1 MVSSCFLCVC
11 VFGAPRRRAARYGE
25 LFKDVRLGCQK
36 ILAIFPTTIFLKKK
50 SGKKL
55 RSEARAFT
63 LPLSREEE
71 EEREE
76 NRARATMASSSFS
89 TTATSLMMSSSRGR
103 GIGERVVFP
112 RQRFSRLCRPRRRVL
127 FPQRRISNPTNE
139 KKKNEFGFRVRAAAR
154 RGASGRERA
163 NGEVSLSSSEAS
175 VGAATTT
182 ITTTT
187 TTRSNTAT
195 EKKERGR
202 GNVARKKRLKEE
214 EEEEEPSILTRDDVW
229 NAEEAA
235 TEEEEEE
242 EKRETTSTRT
252 EKDRLYNRHRDRA
265 ERFDLSTK
273 LTQFYPSYQ
282 SFQPFGEDPEKNAQD
297 SEKWLKIT
305 ERINSPKNQATFT
318 LTLLMFAYVH
328 CAASGF
334 LVSAL
339 LPAIGGDL
347 ELSDGQG
354 ALLTTLFTV
363 VYSLCLPLIGL
374 AADKT
379 NRKNLLAA
387 GAAIWT
393 AGTIMT
399 ANANTFAELVVA
411 RIVFAIGNG
420 PQNPIAF
427 SLLPELFPRNKNAA
441 MSLYNMGVHFGRAIS
456 FASGAMVAAPQTATD
471 SVFNPDLPITMPIEF
486 LSDIKNLGSHTI
498 LYVTG
503 DSVVLSPNAGT
514 AMESVG
520 DALMANTGLG
530 WRELFQ
536 TVAIPGFI
544 IAPALFLIVTDPG
557 RSKDGSSRA
566 VRRKQRRS
574 QKRVSDAKRL
584 LRKARFSGVL
594 KDEETGKSK
603 EKLVSDLNVVSLVAS
618 FDVDET
624 PRFIAR
630 NARKKEEEAVANVAA
645 LVMRKAIKADKIED
659 LSDIIENRIE
669 FQIKK
674 EEELEKKEES
684 FFDSAVSRFKNPNF
698 RALTLAA
705 TLTDVASWSMIA
717 FQATFYQRTY
727 GLEASEYNHLLAF
740 VIPVSGAI
748 GGLTSGYFSDRL
760 NAFQRKIMVAGG
772 TMMCAPL
779 IAESL
784 ESSSYQLSM
793 TYLFFGF
800 MLSEFFRSPTA
811 VMTREIDPENPSA
824 TVAAHLAVRNLTA
837 GLGPLAVA
845 ALISKGGL
853 EIKDAMLFAPA
864 MYILAGVAF
873 WYADSL
879 IEKTKAE
886 KQKRKSLQVVSR

>member
-1 MVSSCFLCVC
+1 MSRS
-11 VFGAPRRRAARYGE
+11 
-25 LFKDVRLGCQK
+25 LF
-36 ILAIFPTTIFLKKK
+36 
-50 SGKKL
+50 
-55 RSEARAFT
+55 SENGFKGGSLQRFA
-63 LPLSREEE
+63 PLS
-71 EEREE
+71 
-76 NRARATMASSSFS
+76 
-89 TTATSLMMSSSRGR
+89 SSSRR
-103 GIGERVVFP
+103 GLKRY
-112 RQRFSRLCRPRRRVL
+112 LKM
-127 FPQRRISNPTNE
+127 RIS
-139 KKKNEFGFRVRAAAR
+139 
-154 RGASGRERA
+154 SC
-163 NGEVSLSSSEAS
+163 GESSSSSSSER
-175 VGAATTT
+175 
-182 ITTTT
+182 TTTT
-187 TTRSNTAT
+187 TIQTTT
-195 EKKERGR
+195 KKTKR
-202 GNVARKKRLKEE
+202 ARKKENNGGSRRSRRSRRTPREDDEDEVMMMRNESKNEEHHNQQQHRREGGRAAGEMSAAFLGEKEKN
-214 EEEEEPSILTRDDVW
+214 LTTMGLDDDG
-229 NAEEAA
+229 N
-235 TEEEEEE
+235 
-242 EKRETTSTRT
+242 R
-252 EKDRLYNRHRDRA
+252 YNRHRDRS
-265 ERFDLSTK
+265 ERFDLSSK
-273 LTQFYPSYQ
+273 LTEFYPSYQ
-282 SFQPFGEDPEKNAQD
+282 SFQPFGEDPEKNAQE
-297 SEKWLKIT
+297 SEKWLKIV
-305 ERINSPKNQATFT
+305 ERINSPKSKATFT
-318 LTLLMFAYVH
+318 LSLLTFAYVH

-393 AGTIMT
+393 AGTVMT
-399 ANANTFAELVVA
+399 ANANTFTELVVA

-456 FASGAMVAAPQTATD
+456 FASGAMVAAPQMVTD

-530 WRELFQ
+530 WRELFEA
-536 TVAIPGFI
+536 VAIPGFI
-544 IAPALFLIVTDPG
+544 IAPALFFIVTDPG

-574 QKRVSDAKRL
+574 QKRMSDAKRL
-584 LRKARFSGVL
+584 IRKARFSGVL
-594 KDEETGKSK
+594 KDEMTGKSK
-603 EKLVSDLNVVSLVAS
+603 EKLVSDLNIVSLVAS
-618 FDVDET
+618 YDEDET
-624 PRFIAR
+624 TDLIMRKVK
-630 NARKKEEEAVANVAA
+630 KKEEEAVANVTA
-645 LVMRKAIKADKIED
+645 LVMRKAIKADEIED
-659 LSDIIENRIE
+659 LSDIIESRVDY
-669 FQIKK
+669 QMKK
-674 EEELEKKEES
+674 EGELEKKEES
-684 FFDSAVSRFKNPNF
+684 FFDSAVNRFKNPNF

-705 TLTDVASWSMIA
+705 ALTDVASWSMIA

-760 NAFQRKIMVAGG
+760 NAFQRKLMVAGG
-772 TMMCAPL
+772 TILCAPL

-800 MLSEFFRSPTA
+800 MFSEFFRSPTA
-811 VMTREIDPENPSA
+811 VMMRELDPENPSA

-853 EIKDAMLFAPA
+853 EIKDAMLFAPV

-886 KQKRKSLQVVSR
+886 KQKRKSLQAVSR

>member
-1 MVSSCFLCVC
+1 MQRF
-11 VFGAPRRRAARYGE
+11 AP
-25 LFKDVRLGCQK
+25 
-36 ILAIFPTTIFLKKK
+36 
-50 SGKKL
+50 
-55 RSEARAFT
+55 
-63 LPLSREEE
+63 
-71 EEREE
+71 
-76 NRARATMASSSFS
+76 SSSS
-89 TTATSLMMSSSRGR
+89 SSSRR
-103 GIGERVVFP
+103 SLKRY
-112 RQRFSRLCRPRRRVL
+112 LKM
-127 FPQRRISNPTNE
+127 RIS
-139 KKKNEFGFRVRAAAR
+139 
-154 RGASGRERA
+154 SC
-163 NGEVSLSSSEAS
+163 GESSSSSSSERTIQTTIP
-175 VGAATTT
+175 TTT
-182 ITTTT
+182 KK
-187 TTRSNTAT
+187 TR
-195 EKKERGR
+195 R
-202 GNVARKKRLKEE
+202 ARKKENDGGSRRSRRSRRTPRE
-214 EEEEEPSILTRDDVW
+214 DDEDEVMMMR
-229 NAEEAA
+229 NESK
-235 TEEEEEE
+235 TEEHHNQHQHRREGGRAAGEMSAAFLG
-242 EKRETTSTRT
+242 EKEKNLTTTGLDDDGNR
-252 EKDRLYNRHRDRA
+252 YNRHRDRS
-265 ERFDLSTK
+265 ERFDLSSK
-273 LTQFYPSYQ
+273 LTEFYPSYQ
-282 SFQPFGEDPEKNAQD
+282 SFQPFGEDPEKNAQE
-297 SEKWLKIT
+297 SEKWLKIV
-305 ERINSPKNQATFT
+305 ERINSPKSKATFT
-318 LTLLMFAYVH
+318 LSLLTFAYVH

-393 AGTIMT
+393 AGTVMT
-399 ANANTFAELVVA
+399 ANANTFTELVVA

-456 FASGAMVAAPQTATD
+456 FASGAMVAAPQMATD

-530 WRELFQ
+530 WRELFEA
-536 TVAIPGFI
+536 VAIPGFI
-544 IAPALFLIVTDPG
+544 IAPALFFIVTDPG

-574 QKRVSDAKRL
+574 QKRMSDAKRL
-584 LRKARFSGVL
+584 IRKARFSGVL
-594 KDEETGKSK
+594 KDEMTGKSK
-603 EKLVSDLNVVSLVAS
+603 EKLVSDLNIVSLVAS
-618 FDVDET
+618 YDEDET
-624 PRFIAR
+624 TDLIMRKVK
-630 NARKKEEEAVANVAA
+630 KKEEEAVANVTA
-645 LVMRKAIKADKIED
+645 LVMRKAIKADEIED
-659 LSDIIENRIE
+659 LSDIIESRVDY
-669 FQIKK
+669 QMKK
-674 EEELEKKEES
+674 EGEQEKKEES
-684 FFDSAVSRFKNPNF
+684 FFDSAVNRFKNPNF

-760 NAFQRKIMVAGG
+760 NAFQRKLMVAGG
-772 TMMCAPL
+772 TILCAPL

-800 MLSEFFRSPTA
+800 MFSEFFRSPTA
-811 VMTREIDPENPSA
+811 VMTRELDPENPSA

-853 EIKDAMLFAPA
+853 EIKDAMLFAPV

-886 KQKRKSLQVVSR
+886 KQKRKSLQAVSR

>member
-1 MVSSCFLCVC
+1 MQRF
-11 VFGAPRRRAARYGE
+11 AP
-25 LFKDVRLGCQK
+25 
-36 ILAIFPTTIFLKKK
+36 
-50 SGKKL
+50 
-55 RSEARAFT
+55 
-63 LPLSREEE
+63 
-71 EEREE
+71 
-76 NRARATMASSSFS
+76 SSSS
-89 TTATSLMMSSSRGR
+89 SSSR
-103 GIGERVVFP
+103 
-112 RQRFSRLCRPRRRVL
+112 RRYL
-127 FPQRRISNPTNE
+127 KMRIS
-139 KKKNEFGFRVRAAAR
+139 
-154 RGASGRERA
+154 SC
-163 NGEVSLSSSEAS
+163 GESSSSSSSERTIQTTIQ
-175 VGAATTT
+175 TTT
-182 ITTTT
+182 KK
-187 TTRSNTAT
+187 TR
-195 EKKERGR
+195 R
-202 GNVARKKRLKEE
+202 ARKKENDGGSRRSRRSRRTPRE
-214 EEEEEPSILTRDDVW
+214 DDEDEVMMMMR
-229 NAEEAA
+229 NESK
-235 TEEEEEE
+235 TEEHQNQHQHRREGGRAAGEMSAAFLG
-242 EKRETTSTRT
+242 EKEKNLTTMGLDDGYR
-252 EKDRLYNRHRDRA
+252 YNRHRDRS
-265 ERFDLSTK
+265 ERFDLSSK
-273 LTQFYPSYQ
+273 LTEFYPSYQ
-282 SFQPFGEDPEKNAQD
+282 SFQPFGEDPEKNAQE
-297 SEKWLKIT
+297 SEKWLKIV
-305 ERINSPKNQATFT
+305 ERINSPKSKATFT
-318 LTLLMFAYVH
+318 LSLLTFAYVH

-393 AGTIMT
+393 AGTVMT
-399 ANANTFAELVVA
+399 ANANTFTELVVA

-456 FASGAMVAAPQTATD
+456 FASGAMVAAPQMATD

-530 WRELFQ
+530 WRELFEA
-536 TVAIPGFI
+536 VAIPGFI
-544 IAPALFLIVTDPG
+544 IAPALFFIVTDPG

-574 QKRVSDAKRL
+574 QKRMSDAKRL
-584 LRKARFSGVL
+584 IRKARFSGVL
-594 KDEETGKSK
+594 KDEMTGKSK
-603 EKLVSDLNVVSLVAS
+603 EKLVSDLNIVSLVAS
-618 FDVDET
+618 YDEDET
-624 PRFIAR
+624 TDLIM
-630 NARKKEEEAVANVAA
+630 RKVKEKEEEAVANVTA
-645 LVMRKAIKADKIED
+645 LVMRKAIKADEIED
-659 LSDIIENRIE
+659 LSDIIESRVDY
-669 FQIKK
+669 QMKK
-674 EEELEKKEES
+674 EGEQEKKEES
-684 FFDSAVSRFKNPNF
+684 FFDSAVNRFKNPNF

-760 NAFQRKIMVAGG
+760 NAFQRKLMVAGG
-772 TMMCAPL
+772 TILCAPL

-800 MLSEFFRSPTA
+800 MFSEFFRSPTA
-811 VMTREIDPENPSA
+811 VMTRELDPENPSA

-853 EIKDAMLFAPA
+853 EIKDAMLFAPV

-886 KQKRKSLQVVSR
+886 KQKRKSLQAVSR

>member
-1 MVSSCFLCVC
+1 MTTVTMSRSLFVDGFKGGSLQCF
-11 VFGAPRRRAARYGE
+11 AP
-25 LFKDVRLGCQK
+25 L
-36 ILAIFPTTIFLKKK
+36 
-50 SGKKL
+50 
-55 RSEARAFT
+55 
-63 LPLSREEE
+63 
-71 EEREE
+71 
-76 NRARATMASSSFS
+76 
-89 TTATSLMMSSSRGR
+89 SSSRGLKKYLKMR
-103 GIGERVVFP
+103 ILSCGE
-112 RQRFSRLCRPRRRVL
+112 S
-127 FPQRRISNPTNE
+127 S
-139 KKKNEFGFRVRAAAR
+139 
-154 RGASGRERA
+154 S
-163 NGEVSLSSSEAS
+163 SSSSERT
-175 VGAATTT
+175 TTT
-182 ITTTT
+182 IQTTT
-187 TTRSNTAT
+187 
-195 EKKERGR
+195 KKTKR
-202 GNVARKKRLKEE
+202 ARKKESNGGSRR
-214 EEEEEPSILTRDDVW
+214 SRRSRRTREDEDEVMMMR
-229 NAEEAA
+229 NESK
-235 TEEEEEE
+235 TEEHQHQQQHRREGGPAAGEMSAACLG
-242 EKRETTSTRT
+242 EKEKNLTTMGLYDDGNR
-252 EKDRLYNRHRDRA
+252 YNRHRDRS
-265 ERFDLSTK
+265 ERFDLSSK
-273 LTQFYPSYQ
+273 LTEFYPSYQ
-282 SFQPFGEDPEKNAQD
+282 SFQPFGEDPEKNAQE
-297 SEKWLKIT
+297 SEKWLKIV
-305 ERINSPKNQATFT
+305 ERINSPKSKATFT
-318 LTLLMFAYVH
+318 LSLLTFAYVH

-393 AGTIMT
+393 AGTVMT
-399 ANANTFAELVVA
+399 ANANTFTELVVA

-427 SLLPELFPRNKNAA
+427 SLLPKLFPRNKNAA

-456 FASGAMVAAPQTATD
+456 FASGAMVAAPQMATD

-530 WRELFQ
+530 WRELFEA
-536 TVAIPGFI
+536 VAIPGFI
-544 IAPALFLIVTDPG
+544 IAPALFFIVTDPG

-574 QKRVSDAKRL
+574 QKRMSDAKRL

-594 KDEETGKSK
+594 KDEMTGKSK
-603 EKLVSDLNVVSLVAS
+603 EKLVSDLNIVSLVAS
-618 FDVDET
+618 YDEDET
-624 PRFIAR
+624 TDLIM
-630 NARKKEEEAVANVAA
+630 RKAKKTEEEAVANVTA
-645 LVMRKAIKADKIED
+645 LVMRKAIKADEIED
-659 LSDIIENRIE
+659 LSDIIESRVD
-669 FQIKK
+669 FQMKK
-674 EEELEKKEES
+674 EGELEKKEES
-684 FFDSAVSRFKNPNF
+684 FFDSAVNRFKNPNF

-772 TMMCAPL
+772 TILCAPL

-800 MLSEFFRSPTA
+800 MFSEFFRSPTA
-811 VMTREIDPENPSA
+811 VMTRELDPENPSA
-824 TVAAHLAVRNLTA
+824 TVASHLAVRNLTA

-886 KQKRKSLQVVSR
+886 KQKRKSLQAVS

>member
-1 MVSSCFLCVC
+1 MQRF
-11 VFGAPRRRAARYGE
+11 AP
-25 LFKDVRLGCQK
+25 
-36 ILAIFPTTIFLKKK
+36 
-50 SGKKL
+50 
-55 RSEARAFT
+55 
-63 LPLSREEE
+63 
-71 EEREE
+71 
-76 NRARATMASSSFS
+76 SSSS
-89 TTATSLMMSSSRGR
+89 SSSRR
-103 GIGERVVFP
+103 GLKRY
-112 RQRFSRLCRPRRRVL
+112 LKL
-127 FPQRRISNPTNE
+127 RIS
-139 KKKNEFGFRVRAAAR
+139 
-154 RGASGRERA
+154 SC
-163 NGEVSLSSSEAS
+163 GESSSSSSSERTIQTTIQ
-175 VGAATTT
+175 TTT
-182 ITTTT
+182 KK
-187 TTRSNTAT
+187 TR
-195 EKKERGR
+195 R
-202 GNVARKKRLKEE
+202 ARKKENDGGSRRSRRSRRTPRE
-214 EEEEEPSILTRDDVW
+214 DDEDEVMMMMR
-229 NAEEAA
+229 NESK
-235 TEEEEEE
+235 TEEHQNQHQHRREGGRAAGEMSAAFLG
-242 EKRETTSTRT
+242 EKEKNLTTMGLDDGGYR
-252 EKDRLYNRHRDRA
+252 YNRHRDRS
-265 ERFDLSTK
+265 ERFDLSSK
-273 LTQFYPSYQ
+273 LTEFYPSYQ
-282 SFQPFGEDPEKNAQD
+282 SFQPFGEDPEKNAQE
-297 SEKWLKIT
+297 SEKWLKMV
-305 ERINSPKNQATFT
+305 ERINSPKSKATFT
-318 LTLLMFAYVH
+318 LSLLTFAYVH

-393 AGTIMT
+393 AGTVMT
-399 ANANTFAELVVA
+399 ANANTFTELVVA

-456 FASGAMVAAPQTATD
+456 FASGAMVAAPQMATD

-530 WRELFQ
+530 WRELFEA
-536 TVAIPGFI
+536 VAIPGFI
-544 IAPALFLIVTDPG
+544 IAPALFFIVTDPG

-574 QKRVSDAKRL
+574 QKRMSDAKRL
-584 LRKARFSGVL
+584 IRKARFSGVL
-594 KDEETGKSK
+594 KDEMTGKSK
-603 EKLVSDLNVVSLVAS
+603 EKLVSDLNIVSLVAS
-618 FDVDET
+618 YDEDET
-624 PRFIAR
+624 TDLIMRKVK
-630 NARKKEEEAVANVAA
+630 KKEEEAVANVTA
-645 LVMRKAIKADKIED
+645 LVMRKAIKADEIED
-659 LSDIIENRIE
+659 LSDIIESRADY
-669 FQIKK
+669 QMKK
-674 EEELEKKEES
+674 EGEQEKKEES
-684 FFDSAVSRFKNPNF
+684 FFDSAVNRFKNPNF

-760 NAFQRKIMVAGG
+760 NAFQRKLMVAGG
-772 TMMCAPL
+772 TILCAPL

-800 MLSEFFRSPTA
+800 MFSEFFRSPTA
-811 VMTREIDPENPSA
+811 VMTRELDPENPSA

-853 EIKDAMLFAPA
+853 EIKDAMLFAPV

-886 KQKRKSLQVVSR
+886 KQKRKSLQAVSR

>member
-1 MVSSCFLCVC
+1 MTTVTMSRSLFVDGFKGGSLQCF
-11 VFGAPRRRAARYGE
+11 AP
-25 LFKDVRLGCQK
+25 L
-36 ILAIFPTTIFLKKK
+36 
-50 SGKKL
+50 
-55 RSEARAFT
+55 
-63 LPLSREEE
+63 
-71 EEREE
+71 
-76 NRARATMASSSFS
+76 
-89 TTATSLMMSSSRGR
+89 SSSRGLKKYLKMR
-103 GIGERVVFP
+103 ILSCGE
-112 RQRFSRLCRPRRRVL
+112 S
-127 FPQRRISNPTNE
+127 S
-139 KKKNEFGFRVRAAAR
+139 
-154 RGASGRERA
+154 S
-163 NGEVSLSSSEAS
+163 SSSSERT
-175 VGAATTT
+175 TTT
-182 ITTTT
+182 IQTTT
-187 TTRSNTAT
+187 
-195 EKKERGR
+195 KKTKR
-202 GNVARKKRLKEE
+202 ARKKESNRG
-214 EEEEEPSILTRDDVW
+214 SRRSRRSRRTREDEDEVMMMR
-229 NAEEAA
+229 NESK
-235 TEEEEEE
+235 TEEHQHQQQHRREGGPAAGEMSAACLG
-242 EKRETTSTRT
+242 EKEKNLTTMGLYDDGNR
-252 EKDRLYNRHRDRA
+252 YNRHRDRS
-265 ERFDLSTK
+265 ERFDLSSK
-273 LTQFYPSYQ
+273 LTEFYPSYQ
-282 SFQPFGEDPEKNAQD
+282 SFQPFGEDPEKNAQE
-297 SEKWLKIT
+297 SEKWLKIV
-305 ERINSPKNQATFT
+305 ERINSPKSKATFT
-318 LTLLMFAYVH
+318 LSLLTFAYVH

-393 AGTIMT
+393 AGTVMT
-399 ANANTFAELVVA
+399 ANANTFTELVVA

-456 FASGAMVAAPQTATD
+456 FASGAMVAAPQMATD

-530 WRELFQ
+530 WRELFEA
-536 TVAIPGFI
+536 VAIPGFI
-544 IAPALFLIVTDPG
+544 IAPALFFIVTDPG

-574 QKRVSDAKRL
+574 QKRMSDAKRL
-584 LRKARFSGVL
+584 IRKARFSGVL
-594 KDEETGKSK
+594 EDEMTGKSK
-603 EKLVSDLNVVSLVAS
+603 EKLVSDLNIVSLVAS
-618 FDVDET
+618 YDEDET
-624 PRFIAR
+624 TDLIM
-630 NARKKEEEAVANVAA
+630 RKAKKTEEEAVANVTA
-645 LVMRKAIKADKIED
+645 LVMRKAIKADEIED
-659 LSDIIENRIE
+659 LSDIIESRVD
-669 FQIKK
+669 FQMKK
-674 EEELEKKEES
+674 EGELEKKEES
-684 FFDSAVSRFKNPNF
+684 FFDSAVNRFKNPNF

-772 TMMCAPL
+772 TILCAPL

-800 MLSEFFRSPTA
+800 MFSEFFRSPTA
-811 VMTREIDPENPSA
+811 VMTRELDPENPSA

-837 GLGPLAVA
+837 GLGPLVVA

-853 EIKDAMLFAPA
+853 EIKDAMLFAPV

-886 KQKRKSLQVVSR
+886 KQKRKSLQAVSR

>member
-1 MVSSCFLCVC
+1 MSRSLFSENSFKGGSLQCF
-11 VFGAPRRRAARYGE
+11 A
-25 LFKDVRLGCQK
+25 
-36 ILAIFPTTIFLKKK
+36 
-50 SGKKL
+50 
-55 RSEARAFT
+55 
-63 LPLSREEE
+63 LS
-71 EEREE
+71 
-76 NRARATMASSSFS
+76 
-89 TTATSLMMSSSRGR
+89 SSSRR
-103 GIGERVVFP
+103 GLKRY
-112 RQRFSRLCRPRRRVL
+112 LKM
-127 FPQRRISNPTNE
+127 RIS
-139 KKKNEFGFRVRAAAR
+139 
-154 RGASGRERA
+154 SC
-163 NGEVSLSSSEAS
+163 GESSSSSSSERT
-175 VGAATTT
+175 TTT
-182 ITTTT
+182 IQTTT
-187 TTRSNTAT
+187 
-195 EKKERGR
+195 KKTKR
-202 GNVARKKRLKEE
+202 ARKKENNGGSRRSRRSRRTPRE
-214 EEEEEPSILTRDDVW
+214 DDEDEVMMMR
-229 NAEEAA
+229 NESK
-235 TEEEEEE
+235 TEEHQNQHQHRREGGRAAGEMSAAFLG
-242 EKRETTSTRT
+242 EKEKNLTTTGLDDDGNR
-252 EKDRLYNRHRDRA
+252 YNRHRDRS
-265 ERFDLSTK
+265 ERFDLSSK
-273 LTQFYPSYQ
+273 LTEFYPSYQ
-282 SFQPFGEDPEKNAQD
+282 SFQPFGEDPEKNAQE
-297 SEKWLKIT
+297 SEKWLKIV
-305 ERINSPKNQATFT
+305 ERINSPKSKATFT
-318 LTLLMFAYVH
+318 LSLLTFAYVH

-393 AGTIMT
+393 AGTVMT
-399 ANANTFAELVVA
+399 ANANTFTELLVA

-456 FASGAMVAAPQTATD
+456 FASGAMVAAPQMATD

-530 WRELFQ
+530 WRELFEA
-536 TVAIPGFI
+536 VAIPGFI
-544 IAPALFLIVTDPG
+544 IAPALFFIVTDPG

-574 QKRVSDAKRL
+574 QKRMSDAKRL
-584 LRKARFSGVL
+584 IRKARFSGVL
-594 KDEETGKSK
+594 EDEMTGKSK
-603 EKLVSDLNVVSLVAS
+603 EKLVSDLNIVSLVAS
-618 FDVDET
+618 YDEDET
-624 PRFIAR
+624 TDLIMRKVK
-630 NARKKEEEAVANVAA
+630 KKEEEAVANVTA
-645 LVMRKAIKADKIED
+645 LVMRKAIKADEIED
-659 LSDIIENRIE
+659 LSDIIESRVDY
-669 FQIKK
+669 QMKK
-674 EEELEKKEES
+674 EGELEKKEES
-684 FFDSAVSRFKNPNF
+684 FFDSAVNRFKNPNF

-760 NAFQRKIMVAGG
+760 NAFQRKLMVAGG
-772 TMMCAPL
+772 TILCAPL

-800 MLSEFFRSPTA
+800 MFSEFFRSPTA
-811 VMTREIDPENPSA
+811 VMTRELDPENPSA

-853 EIKDAMLFAPA
+853 EIKDAMLFAPV

-886 KQKRKSLQVVSR
+886 KQKRKSLQAVSR

>member
-1 MVSSCFLCVC
+1 MTTRTVTPSRSLFSENGFKGGSLQR
-11 VFGAPRRRAARYGE
+11 FAP
-25 LFKDVRLGCQK
+25 
-36 ILAIFPTTIFLKKK
+36 
-50 SGKKL
+50 
-55 RSEARAFT
+55 
-63 LPLSREEE
+63 
-71 EEREE
+71 
-76 NRARATMASSSFS
+76 SSS
-89 TTATSLMMSSSRGR
+89 SSSRR
-103 GIGERVVFP
+103 SLKRY
-112 RQRFSRLCRPRRRVL
+112 LKM
-127 FPQRRISNPTNE
+127 RIS
-139 KKKNEFGFRVRAAAR
+139 
-154 RGASGRERA
+154 SC
-163 NGEVSLSSSEAS
+163 GESSSSSSSERTIQTTIP
-175 VGAATTT
+175 TTT
-182 ITTTT
+182 KK
-187 TTRSNTAT
+187 TR
-195 EKKERGR
+195 R
-202 GNVARKKRLKEE
+202 ARKKENDGGSRRSRRSRRTPRE
-214 EEEEEPSILTRDDVW
+214 DDEDEVMMMR
-229 NAEEAA
+229 NESK
-235 TEEEEEE
+235 TEEHHNQHQHRREGGRAAGEMSAAFLG
-242 EKRETTSTRT
+242 EKEKNLTTMGLDDDGYR
-252 EKDRLYNRHRDRA
+252 YNRHRDRS
-265 ERFDLSTK
+265 ERFDLSSK
-273 LTQFYPSYQ
+273 LTEFYPSYQ
-282 SFQPFGEDPEKNAQD
+282 SFQPFGEDPEKNAQE
-297 SEKWLKIT
+297 SEKWLKIV
-305 ERINSPKNQATFT
+305 ERINSPKSKATFT
-318 LTLLMFAYVH
+318 LSLLTFAYVH

-393 AGTIMT
+393 AGTVMT
-399 ANANTFAELVVA
+399 ANANTFTELVVA

-456 FASGAMVAAPQTATD
+456 FASGAMVAAPQMATD

-530 WRELFQ
+530 WRELFEA
-536 TVAIPGFI
+536 VAIPGFI
-544 IAPALFLIVTDPG
+544 IAPALFFIVTDPG

-574 QKRVSDAKRL
+574 QKRMSDVKRL
-584 LRKARFSGVL
+584 IRKARFSGVL
-594 KDEETGKSK
+594 KDERTGKSK
-603 EKLVSDLNVVSLVAS
+603 EKLVSDLNIVSLVAS
-618 FDVDET
+618 YDEDET
-624 PRFIAR
+624 TDLIM
-630 NARKKEEEAVANVAA
+630 RKVKEKEEEAVANVTA
-645 LVMRKAIKADKIED
+645 LVMRKAIKADEIED
-659 LSDIIENRIE
+659 LSDIIESRVDY
-669 FQIKK
+669 QMKK
-674 EEELEKKEES
+674 EGEQEKKEES
-684 FFDSAVSRFKNPNF
+684 FFDSAVNRFKNPNF

-760 NAFQRKIMVAGG
+760 NAFQRKLMVAGG
-772 TMMCAPL
+772 TILCAPL

-800 MLSEFFRSPTA
+800 MFSEFFRSPTA
-811 VMTREIDPENPSA
+811 VMTRELDPENPSA

-853 EIKDAMLFAPA
+853 EIKDAMLFAPV

-886 KQKRKSLQVVSR
+886 KQKRKSLQAVSR

>member
-1 MVSSCFLCVC
+1 MMRNESKTEEHHNQHQH
-11 VFGAPRRRAARYGE
+11 RREGGRAAGE
-25 LFKDVRLGCQK
+25 MSAAFLGEK
-36 ILAIFPTTIFLKKK
+36 EKNLTTMGL
-50 SGKKL
+50 
-55 RSEARAFT
+55 
-63 LPLSREEE
+63 
-71 EEREE
+71 
-76 NRARATMASSSFS
+76 
-89 TTATSLMMSSSRGR
+89 
-103 GIGERVVFP
+103 
-112 RQRFSRLCRPRRRVL
+112 
-127 FPQRRISNPTNE
+127 
-139 KKKNEFGFRVRAAAR
+139 
-154 RGASGRERA
+154 
-163 NGEVSLSSSEAS
+163 
-175 VGAATTT
+175 
-182 ITTTT
+182 
-187 TTRSNTAT
+187 
-195 EKKERGR
+195 
-202 GNVARKKRLKEE
+202 
-214 EEEEEPSILTRDDVW
+214 DDDGY
-229 NAEEAA
+229 
-235 TEEEEEE
+235 
-242 EKRETTSTRT
+242 R
-252 EKDRLYNRHRDRA
+252 YNRHRDRS
-265 ERFDLSTK
+265 ERFDLSSK
-273 LTQFYPSYQ
+273 LTEFYPSYQ
-282 SFQPFGEDPEKNAQD
+282 SFQPFGEDPEKNAQE
-297 SEKWLKIT
+297 SEKWLKIV
-305 ERINSPKNQATFT
+305 ERINSPKSKATFT
-318 LTLLMFAYVH
+318 LSLLTFAYVH

-393 AGTIMT
+393 AGTVMT
-399 ANANTFAELVVA
+399 ANANTFTELVVA

-456 FASGAMVAAPQTATD
+456 FASGAMVAAPQMATD

-530 WRELFQ
+530 WRELFEA
-536 TVAIPGFI
+536 VAIPGFI
-544 IAPALFLIVTDPG
+544 IAPALFFIVTDPG

-574 QKRVSDAKRL
+574 QKRMSDAKRL
-584 LRKARFSGVL
+584 IRKARFSGVL
-594 KDEETGKSK
+594 KDEMTGKSK
-603 EKLVSDLNVVSLVAS
+603 EKLVSDLNIVSLVAS
-618 FDVDET
+618 YDEDET
-624 PRFIAR
+624 TDLIMRKVK
-630 NARKKEEEAVANVAA
+630 KKEEEAVANVTA
-645 LVMRKAIKADKIED
+645 LVMRKAIKADEIED
-659 LSDIIENRIE
+659 LSDIIESRVDY
-669 FQIKK
+669 QIKK
-674 EEELEKKEES
+674 EGELEKKEES
-684 FFDSAVSRFKNPNF
+684 FFDSAVNRFKNPNF

-760 NAFQRKIMVAGG
+760 NAFQRKLMVAGG
-772 TMMCAPL
+772 TILCAPL

-800 MLSEFFRSPTA
+800 MFSEFFRSPTA
-811 VMTREIDPENPSA
+811 VMTRELDPENPSA

-853 EIKDAMLFAPA
+853 EIKDAMLFAPV

-886 KQKRKSLQVVSR
+886 KQKRKSLQAVSR

>member
-1 MVSSCFLCVC
+1 MSRS
-11 VFGAPRRRAARYGE
+11 
-25 LFKDVRLGCQK
+25 LF
-36 ILAIFPTTIFLKKK
+36 
-50 SGKKL
+50 
-55 RSEARAFT
+55 SENSFKGGSLQRFA
-63 LPLSREEE
+63 PLS
-71 EEREE
+71 
-76 NRARATMASSSFS
+76 
-89 TTATSLMMSSSRGR
+89 SSSRR
-103 GIGERVVFP
+103 GLKRY
-112 RQRFSRLCRPRRRVL
+112 LKM
-127 FPQRRISNPTNE
+127 RIS
-139 KKKNEFGFRVRAAAR
+139 
-154 RGASGRERA
+154 SC
-163 NGEVSLSSSEAS
+163 GESSSSSSSERT
-175 VGAATTT
+175 TTT
-182 ITTTT
+182 IQTTT
-187 TTRSNTAT
+187 
-195 EKKERGR
+195 KKTKR
-202 GNVARKKRLKEE
+202 ARKKENNGGSRRSRRSRRTPRE
-214 EEEEEPSILTRDDVW
+214 DDEDEVMMMR
-229 NAEEAA
+229 NESK
-235 TEEEEEE
+235 TEEHQNQHQHRREGGRAAGEMSAAFLG
-242 EKRETTSTRT
+242 EKEKNLTTTGLDDDGNR
-252 EKDRLYNRHRDRA
+252 YNRHRDRS
-265 ERFDLSTK
+265 ERFDLSSK
-273 LTQFYPSYQ
+273 LTEFYPSYQ
-282 SFQPFGEDPEKNAQD
+282 SFQPFGEDPEKNAQE
-297 SEKWLKIT
+297 SEKWLKIV
-305 ERINSPKNQATFT
+305 ERINSPKSKATFT
-318 LTLLMFAYVH
+318 LSLLTFAYVH

-339 LPAIGGDL
+339 LPTIGGDL

-393 AGTIMT
+393 AGTVMT
-399 ANANTFAELVVA
+399 ANANTFTELLVA

-456 FASGAMVAAPQTATD
+456 FASGAMVAAPQMATD

-530 WRELFQ
+530 WRELFEA
-536 TVAIPGFI
+536 VAIPGFI
-544 IAPALFLIVTDPG
+544 IAPALFFIVTDPG

-574 QKRVSDAKRL
+574 QKRMSDAKRL
-584 LRKARFSGVL
+584 IRKARFSGVL
-594 KDEETGKSK
+594 KDEMTGKSK
-603 EKLVSDLNVVSLVAS
+603 EKLVSDLNIVSLVAS
-618 FDVDET
+618 YDEDET
-624 PRFIAR
+624 TDLIMRKVK
-630 NARKKEEEAVANVAA
+630 KKEEEAVANVTA
-645 LVMRKAIKADKIED
+645 LVMRKAIKADEIED
-659 LSDIIENRIE
+659 LSDIIESRVDY
-669 FQIKK
+669 QMKK
-674 EEELEKKEES
+674 EGELEKKEES
-684 FFDSAVSRFKNPNF
+684 FFDSAVNRFKNPNF

-760 NAFQRKIMVAGG
+760 NAFQRKLKVAGG
-772 TMMCAPL
+772 TILCAPL

-800 MLSEFFRSPTA
+800 MFSEFFRSPTA
-811 VMTREIDPENPSA
+811 VMTRELDPENPSA

-853 EIKDAMLFAPA
+853 EIKDAMLFAPV

-886 KQKRKSLQVVSR
+886 KQKRKSLQAVSR

>member
-1 MVSSCFLCVC
+1 
-11 VFGAPRRRAARYGE
+11 
-25 LFKDVRLGCQK
+25 
-36 ILAIFPTTIFLKKK
+36 
-50 SGKKL
+50 
-55 RSEARAFT
+55 
-63 LPLSREEE
+63 
-71 EEREE
+71 
-76 NRARATMASSSFS
+76 
-89 TTATSLMMSSSRGR
+89 
-103 GIGERVVFP
+103 
-112 RQRFSRLCRPRRRVL
+112 
-127 FPQRRISNPTNE
+127 
-139 KKKNEFGFRVRAAAR
+139 
-154 RGASGRERA
+154 
-163 NGEVSLSSSEAS
+163 
-175 VGAATTT
+175 
-182 ITTTT
+182 
-187 TTRSNTAT
+187 
-195 EKKERGR
+195 
-202 GNVARKKRLKEE
+202 
-214 EEEEEPSILTRDDVW
+214 
-229 NAEEAA
+229 
-235 TEEEEEE
+235 
-242 EKRETTSTRT
+242 
-252 EKDRLYNRHRDRA
+252 
-265 ERFDLSTK
+265 
-273 LTQFYPSYQ
+273 
-282 SFQPFGEDPEKNAQD
+282 
-297 SEKWLKIT
+297 
-305 ERINSPKNQATFT
+305 
-318 LTLLMFAYVH
+318 
-328 CAASGF
+328 
-334 LVSAL
+334 
-339 LPAIGGDL
+339 
-347 ELSDGQG
+347 
-354 ALLTTLFTV
+354 
-363 VYSLCLPLIGL
+363 
-374 AADKT
+374 
-379 NRKNLLAA
+379 
-387 GAAIWT
+387 
-393 AGTIMT
+393 
-399 ANANTFAELVVA
+399 
-411 RIVFAIGNG
+411 
-420 PQNPIAF
+420 
-427 SLLPELFPRNKNAA
+427 
-441 MSLYNMGVHFGRAIS
+441 
-456 FASGAMVAAPQTATD
+456 
-471 SVFNPDLPITMPIEF
+471 LPITMPIEF

-603 EKLVSDLNVVSLVAS
+603 EKLVSDLNMVSLVAS
-618 FDVDET
+618 FDEDET

-630 NARKKEEEAVANVAA
+630 KARKKEEEAVANVAA

-659 LSDIIENRIE
+659 LSDIIESRVE

-674 EEELEKKEES
+674 EEEMEKKEES

-772 TMMCAPL
+772 TMLCAPL

>member
-1 MVSSCFLCVC
+1 MMMRNESKTEEHQNQHQH
-11 VFGAPRRRAARYGE
+11 RREGGRAAGE
-25 LFKDVRLGCQK
+25 MSAAFLG
-36 ILAIFPTTIFLKKK
+36 
-50 SGKKL
+50 
-55 RSEARAFT
+55 
-63 LPLSREEE
+63 
-71 EEREE
+71 
-76 NRARATMASSSFS
+76 
-89 TTATSLMMSSSRGR
+89 
-103 GIGERVVFP
+103 
-112 RQRFSRLCRPRRRVL
+112 
-127 FPQRRISNPTNE
+127 E
-139 KKKNEFGFRVRAAAR
+139 KEKN
-154 RGASGRERA
+154 
-163 NGEVSLSSSEAS
+163 L
-175 VGAATTT
+175 TTT
-182 ITTTT
+182 
-187 TTRSNTAT
+187 
-195 EKKERGR
+195 GLDDD
-202 GNVARKKRLKEE
+202 GNR
-214 EEEEEPSILTRDDVW
+214 
-229 NAEEAA
+229 
-235 TEEEEEE
+235 
-242 EKRETTSTRT
+242 
-252 EKDRLYNRHRDRA
+252 YNRHRDRS
-265 ERFDLSTK
+265 ERFDLSSK
-273 LTQFYPSYQ
+273 LTEFYPSYQ
-282 SFQPFGEDPEKNAQD
+282 SFQPFGEDPEKNAQE
-297 SEKWLKIT
+297 SEKWLKIV
-305 ERINSPKNQATFT
+305 ERINSPKSKATFT
-318 LTLLMFAYVH
+318 LSLLTFAYVH

-393 AGTIMT
+393 AGTVMT
-399 ANANTFAELVVA
+399 ANANTFTELVVA

-456 FASGAMVAAPQTATD
+456 FASGAMVAAPQMATD

-530 WRELFQ
+530 WRELFEA
-536 TVAIPGFI
+536 VAIPGFI
-544 IAPALFLIVTDPG
+544 IAPALFFIVTDPG

-574 QKRVSDAKRL
+574 QKRMSDAKRL
-584 LRKARFSGVL
+584 IRKARFSGVL
-594 KDEETGKSK
+594 KDEMTGKSK
-603 EKLVSDLNVVSLVAS
+603 EKLVSDLNIVSLVAS
-618 FDVDET
+618 YDEDET
-624 PRFIAR
+624 TDLIMRKVK
-630 NARKKEEEAVANVAA
+630 KKEEEAVANVTA
-645 LVMRKAIKADKIED
+645 LVMRKAIKADEIED
-659 LSDIIENRIE
+659 LSDIIESRVDY
-669 FQIKK
+669 QMKK
-674 EEELEKKEES
+674 EGELEKKEES
-684 FFDSAVSRFKNPNF
+684 FFDSAVNRFKNPNF

-760 NAFQRKIMVAGG
+760 NAFQRKLMVAGG
-772 TMMCAPL
+772 TILCAPL

-800 MLSEFFRSPTA
+800 MFSEFFRSPTA
-811 VMTREIDPENPSA
+811 VMTRELDPENPSA

-853 EIKDAMLFAPA
+853 EIKDAMLFAPV

-886 KQKRKSLQVVSR
+886 KQKRKSLQAVSR

>member
-1 MVSSCFLCVC
+1 MQRF
-11 VFGAPRRRAARYGE
+11 AP
-25 LFKDVRLGCQK
+25 
-36 ILAIFPTTIFLKKK
+36 
-50 SGKKL
+50 
-55 RSEARAFT
+55 
-63 LPLSREEE
+63 
-71 EEREE
+71 
-76 NRARATMASSSFS
+76 SSSS
-89 TTATSLMMSSSRGR
+89 SSSRR
-103 GIGERVVFP
+103 
-112 RQRFSRLCRPRRRVL
+112 SRKRYLKM
-127 FPQRRISNPTNE
+127 RIS
-139 KKKNEFGFRVRAAAR
+139 
-154 RGASGRERA
+154 SC
-163 NGEVSLSSSEAS
+163 GESSSSSSSERTIQTTIP
-175 VGAATTT
+175 TTT
-182 ITTTT
+182 KK
-187 TTRSNTAT
+187 TR
-195 EKKERGR
+195 R
-202 GNVARKKRLKEE
+202 ARKKENDGGSRRSRRSRRTPRE
-214 EEEEEPSILTRDDVW
+214 DDEDEVMMMMR
-229 NAEEAA
+229 NESK
-235 TEEEEEE
+235 TEEHQNQHQHRREGGRAAGEMSAAFLG
-242 EKRETTSTRT
+242 EKEKNLTTMGLDDGGYR
-252 EKDRLYNRHRDRA
+252 YNRHRDRS
-265 ERFDLSTK
+265 ERFDLSSK
-273 LTQFYPSYQ
+273 LTEFYPSYQ
-282 SFQPFGEDPEKNAQD
+282 SFQPFGEDPEKNAQE
-297 SEKWLKIT
+297 SEKWLKIV
-305 ERINSPKNQATFT
+305 ERINSPKSKATFT
-318 LTLLMFAYVH
+318 LSLLTFAYVH

-393 AGTIMT
+393 AGTVMT
-399 ANANTFAELVVA
+399 ANANTFTELVVA

-456 FASGAMVAAPQTATD
+456 FASGAMVAAPQMATD

-530 WRELFQ
+530 WRELFEA
-536 TVAIPGFI
+536 VAIPGFI
-544 IAPALFLIVTDPG
+544 IAPALFFIVTDPG

-574 QKRVSDAKRL
+574 QKRMSDAKRL
-584 LRKARFSGVL
+584 IRKARFSGVL
-594 KDEETGKSK
+594 KDEMTGKSK
-603 EKLVSDLNVVSLVAS
+603 EKLVSDLNIVSLVAS
-618 FDVDET
+618 YDEDET
-624 PRFIAR
+624 TDLIMRKVK
-630 NARKKEEEAVANVAA
+630 KKEEEAVANVTA
-645 LVMRKAIKADKIED
+645 LVMRKAIKADEIED
-659 LSDIIENRIE
+659 LSDIIESRADY
-669 FQIKK
+669 QMKK
-674 EEELEKKEES
+674 EGEQEKKEES
-684 FFDSAVSRFKNPNF
+684 FFDSAVNRFKNPNF

-760 NAFQRKIMVAGG
+760 NAFQRKLMVAGG
-772 TMMCAPL
+772 TILCAPL

-800 MLSEFFRSPTA
+800 MFSEFFRSPTA
-811 VMTREIDPENPSA
+811 VMTRELDPENPSA

-853 EIKDAMLFAPA
+853 EIKDAMLFAPV

-886 KQKRKSLQVVSR
+886 KQKRKSLQAVSR

>member
-1 MVSSCFLCVC
+1 MSRS
-11 VFGAPRRRAARYGE
+11 
-25 LFKDVRLGCQK
+25 LF
-36 ILAIFPTTIFLKKK
+36 
-50 SGKKL
+50 
-55 RSEARAFT
+55 SENGFKGGSLQRFA
-63 LPLSREEE
+63 PLS
-71 EEREE
+71 
-76 NRARATMASSSFS
+76 
-89 TTATSLMMSSSRGR
+89 SSSRR
-103 GIGERVVFP
+103 GLKRY
-112 RQRFSRLCRPRRRVL
+112 LKM
-127 FPQRRISNPTNE
+127 RIS
-139 KKKNEFGFRVRAAAR
+139 
-154 RGASGRERA
+154 SC
-163 NGEVSLSSSEAS
+163 GESSSSSSSER
-175 VGAATTT
+175 
-182 ITTTT
+182 TTTT
-187 TTRSNTAT
+187 TIQTTT
-195 EKKERGR
+195 KKTKR
-202 GNVARKKRLKEE
+202 ARKKENNGGSRRSRRSRRTPREDDEDEVMMMRNESKNEEHHNQQQHRREGGRAAGEMSAAFLGEKEKN
-214 EEEEEPSILTRDDVW
+214 LTTMGLDDDG
-229 NAEEAA
+229 N
-235 TEEEEEE
+235 
-242 EKRETTSTRT
+242 R
-252 EKDRLYNRHRDRA
+252 YNRHRDRS
-265 ERFDLSTK
+265 ERFDLSSK
-273 LTQFYPSYQ
+273 LTEFYPSYQ
-282 SFQPFGEDPEKNAQD
+282 SFQPFGEDPEKNAQE
-297 SEKWLKIT
+297 SEKWLKIV
-305 ERINSPKNQATFT
+305 ERINSPKSKATFT
-318 LTLLMFAYVH
+318 LSLLTFAYVH

-393 AGTIMT
+393 AGTVMT
-399 ANANTFAELVVA
+399 ANANTFTELVVA

-456 FASGAMVAAPQTATD
+456 FASGAMVAAPQMVTD

-530 WRELFQ
+530 WRELFEA
-536 TVAIPGFI
+536 VAIPGFI
-544 IAPALFLIVTDPG
+544 IAPALFFIVTDPG

-574 QKRVSDAKRL
+574 QKRMSDAKRL
-584 LRKARFSGVL
+584 IRKARFSGVL
-594 KDEETGKSK
+594 KDEMTGKSK
-603 EKLVSDLNVVSLVAS
+603 EKLVSDLNIVSLVAS
-618 FDVDET
+618 YDEDET
-624 PRFIAR
+624 TDLIMRKVK
-630 NARKKEEEAVANVAA
+630 KKEEEAVANVTA
-645 LVMRKAIKADKIED
+645 LVMRKAIKADEIED
-659 LSDIIENRIE
+659 LSDIIESRVDY
-669 FQIKK
+669 QMKK
-674 EEELEKKEES
+674 EGELEKKEES
-684 FFDSAVSRFKNPNF
+684 FFDSAVNRFKNPNF

-705 TLTDVASWSMIA
+705 ALTDVASWSMIA

-760 NAFQRKIMVAGG
+760 NAFQRKLMVAGG
-772 TMMCAPL
+772 TILCAPL

-800 MLSEFFRSPTA
+800 MFSEFFRSPTA
-811 VMTREIDPENPSA
+811 VMTRELDPENPSA

-853 EIKDAMLFAPA
+853 EIKDAMLFAPV

-886 KQKRKSLQVVSR
+886 KQKRKSLQAVSR

>member
-1 MVSSCFLCVC
+1 
-11 VFGAPRRRAARYGE
+11 
-25 LFKDVRLGCQK
+25 
-36 ILAIFPTTIFLKKK
+36 
-50 SGKKL
+50 
-55 RSEARAFT
+55 
-63 LPLSREEE
+63 
-71 EEREE
+71 
-76 NRARATMASSSFS
+76 
-89 TTATSLMMSSSRGR
+89 MMMR
-103 GIGERVVFP
+103 
-112 RQRFSRLCRPRRRVL
+112 
-127 FPQRRISNPTNE
+127 NE
-139 KKKNEFGFRVRAAAR
+139 SK
-154 RGASGRERA
+154 
-163 NGEVSLSSSEAS
+163 
-175 VGAATTT
+175 
-182 ITTTT
+182 
-187 TTRSNTAT
+187 
-195 EKKERGR
+195 
-202 GNVARKKRLKEE
+202 
-214 EEEEEPSILTRDDVW
+214 
-229 NAEEAA
+229 
-235 TEEEEEE
+235 TEEHQHQQQHRREGGPAAGEMSAACLG
-242 EKRETTSTRT
+242 EKEKNLTTMGLYDDGNR
-252 EKDRLYNRHRDRA
+252 YNRHRDRS
-265 ERFDLSTK
+265 ERFDLSSK
-273 LTQFYPSYQ
+273 LTEFYPSYQ
-282 SFQPFGEDPEKNAQD
+282 SFQPFGEDPEKNAQE
-297 SEKWLKIT
+297 SEKWLKIV
-305 ERINSPKNQATFT
+305 ERINSPKSKATFT
-318 LTLLMFAYVH
+318 LSLLTFAYVH

-393 AGTIMT
+393 AGTVMT
-399 ANANTFAELVVA
+399 ANANTFTELVVA

-427 SLLPELFPRNKNAA
+427 SLLPKLFPRNKNAA

-456 FASGAMVAAPQTATD
+456 FASGAMVAAPQMATD

-530 WRELFQ
+530 WRELFEA
-536 TVAIPGFI
+536 VAIPGFI
-544 IAPALFLIVTDPG
+544 IAPALFFIVTDPG

-574 QKRVSDAKRL
+574 QKRMSDAKRL

-594 KDEETGKSK
+594 KDEMTGKSK
-603 EKLVSDLNVVSLVAS
+603 EKLVSDLNIVSLVAS
-618 FDVDET
+618 YDEDET
-624 PRFIAR
+624 TDLIM
-630 NARKKEEEAVANVAA
+630 RKAKKTEEEAVANVTA
-645 LVMRKAIKADKIED
+645 LVMRKAIKADEIED
-659 LSDIIENRIE
+659 LSDIIESRVD
-669 FQIKK
+669 FQMKK
-674 EEELEKKEES
+674 EGELEKKEES
-684 FFDSAVSRFKNPNF
+684 FFDSAVNRFKNPNF

-772 TMMCAPL
+772 TILCAPL

-800 MLSEFFRSPTA
+800 MFSEFFRSPTA
-811 VMTREIDPENPSA
+811 VMTRELDPENPSA
-824 TVAAHLAVRNLTA
+824 TVASHLAVRNLTA

-886 KQKRKSLQVVSR
+886 KQKRKSLQAVS

>member
-1 MVSSCFLCVC
+1 MCVC
-11 VFGAPRRRAARYGE
+11 SGHPEDALRATARCS
-25 LFKDVRLGCQK
+25 KDVCLGCQK
-36 ILAIFPTTIFLKKK
+36 ILAIFPTRSSLKKK

-63 LPLSREEE
+63 LPLSREE

-112 RQRFSRLCRPRRRVL
+112 RQRFSRFCRPRRRVL

-214 EEEEEPSILTRDDVW
+214 EEEEPSILTRDDVW
-229 NAEEAA
+229 NAEESA
-235 TEEEEEE
+235 TEEEEE

-659 LSDIIENRIE
+659 LSDIIENRVE

-674 EEELEKKEES
+674 EELEKKEES

>member
-1 MVSSCFLCVC
+1 MQRF
-11 VFGAPRRRAARYGE
+11 AP
-25 LFKDVRLGCQK
+25 
-36 ILAIFPTTIFLKKK
+36 
-50 SGKKL
+50 
-55 RSEARAFT
+55 
-63 LPLSREEE
+63 
-71 EEREE
+71 
-76 NRARATMASSSFS
+76 SSSS
-89 TTATSLMMSSSRGR
+89 SSSRR
-103 GIGERVVFP
+103 
-112 RQRFSRLCRPRRRVL
+112 SRKRYLKM
-127 FPQRRISNPTNE
+127 RIS
-139 KKKNEFGFRVRAAAR
+139 
-154 RGASGRERA
+154 SC
-163 NGEVSLSSSEAS
+163 GESSSSSSSERTIQTTIP
-175 VGAATTT
+175 TTT
-182 ITTTT
+182 KK
-187 TTRSNTAT
+187 TR
-195 EKKERGR
+195 R
-202 GNVARKKRLKEE
+202 ARKKENDGGSRRSRRSRRTPRE
-214 EEEEEPSILTRDDVW
+214 DDEDEVMMMMR
-229 NAEEAA
+229 NESK
-235 TEEEEEE
+235 TEEHQNQHQHRREGGRAAGEMSAAFLG
-242 EKRETTSTRT
+242 EKEKNLTTMGLDDGGYR
-252 EKDRLYNRHRDRA
+252 YNRHRDRS
-265 ERFDLSTK
+265 ERFDLSSK
-273 LTQFYPSYQ
+273 LTEFYPSYQ
-282 SFQPFGEDPEKNAQD
+282 SFQPFGEDPEKDAQE
-297 SEKWLKIT
+297 SEKWLKIV
-305 ERINSPKNQATFT
+305 ERINSPKSKATFT
-318 LTLLMFAYVH
+318 LSLLTFAYVH

-393 AGTIMT
+393 AGTVMT
-399 ANANTFAELVVA
+399 ANANTFTELVVA

-456 FASGAMVAAPQTATD
+456 FASGAMVAAPQMATD

-530 WRELFQ
+530 WRELFEA
-536 TVAIPGFI
+536 VAIPGFI
-544 IAPALFLIVTDPG
+544 IAPALFFIVTDPG

-574 QKRVSDAKRL
+574 QKRMSDAKRL
-584 LRKARFSGVL
+584 IRKARFSGVL
-594 KDEETGKSK
+594 KDEMTGKSK
-603 EKLVSDLNVVSLVAS
+603 EKLVSDLNIVSLVAS
-618 FDVDET
+618 YDEDET
-624 PRFIAR
+624 TDLIMRKVK
-630 NARKKEEEAVANVAA
+630 KKEEEAVANVTA
-645 LVMRKAIKADKIED
+645 LVMRKAIKADEIED
-659 LSDIIENRIE
+659 LSDIIESRVDY
-669 FQIKK
+669 QMKK
-674 EEELEKKEES
+674 EGEQEKKEES
-684 FFDSAVSRFKNPNF
+684 FFDSAVNRFKNPNF

-760 NAFQRKIMVAGG
+760 NAFQRKLMVAGG
-772 TMMCAPL
+772 TILCAPL

-800 MLSEFFRSPTA
+800 MFSEFFRSPTA
-811 VMTREIDPENPSA
+811 VMTRELDPENPSA

-853 EIKDAMLFAPA
+853 EIKDAMLFAPV

-886 KQKRKSLQVVSR
+886 KQKRKSLQAVSR

>member
-1 MVSSCFLCVC
+1 MSRS
-11 VFGAPRRRAARYGE
+11 
-25 LFKDVRLGCQK
+25 LFPENGFKGGSLQRF
-36 ILAIFPTTIFLKKK
+36 A
-50 SGKKL
+50 
-55 RSEARAFT
+55 
-63 LPLSREEE
+63 PLS
-71 EEREE
+71 
-76 NRARATMASSSFS
+76 
-89 TTATSLMMSSSRGR
+89 SSSRR
-103 GIGERVVFP
+103 GLKRY
-112 RQRFSRLCRPRRRVL
+112 LKM
-127 FPQRRISNPTNE
+127 RIS
-139 KKKNEFGFRVRAAAR
+139 
-154 RGASGRERA
+154 SC
-163 NGEVSLSSSEAS
+163 GESSSSSSSER
-175 VGAATTT
+175 
-182 ITTTT
+182 TTTT
-187 TTRSNTAT
+187 TIQTTT
-195 EKKERGR
+195 KKTKR
-202 GNVARKKRLKEE
+202 ARKKENNGGSRRSRRSRRTPREDDEDEVMMMRNESKNEEHHNQQQHRREGGRAAGEMSAAFLGEKEKN
-214 EEEEEPSILTRDDVW
+214 LTTMGLDDDG
-229 NAEEAA
+229 N
-235 TEEEEEE
+235 
-242 EKRETTSTRT
+242 R
-252 EKDRLYNRHRDRA
+252 YNRHRDRS
-265 ERFDLSTK
+265 ERFDLSSK
-273 LTQFYPSYQ
+273 LTEFYPSYQ
-282 SFQPFGEDPEKNAQD
+282 SFQPFGEDPEKNAQE
-297 SEKWLKIT
+297 SEKWLKIV
-305 ERINSPKNQATFT
+305 ERINSPKSKATFT
-318 LTLLMFAYVH
+318 LSLLTFAYVH

-393 AGTIMT
+393 AGTVMT
-399 ANANTFAELVVA
+399 ANANTFTELVVA

-456 FASGAMVAAPQTATD
+456 FASGAMVAAPQMVTD

-530 WRELFQ
+530 WRELFEA
-536 TVAIPGFI
+536 VAIPGFI
-544 IAPALFLIVTDPG
+544 IAPALFFIVTDPG

-574 QKRVSDAKRL
+574 QKRMSDAKRL
-584 LRKARFSGVL
+584 IRKARFSGVL
-594 KDEETGKSK
+594 KDEMTGKSK
-603 EKLVSDLNVVSLVAS
+603 EKLVSDLNIVSLVAS
-618 FDVDET
+618 YDEDET
-624 PRFIAR
+624 TDLIMRKVK
-630 NARKKEEEAVANVAA
+630 KKEEEAVANVTA
-645 LVMRKAIKADKIED
+645 LVMRKAIKADEIED
-659 LSDIIENRIE
+659 LSDIIESRVDY
-669 FQIKK
+669 QMKK
-674 EEELEKKEES
+674 EGELEKKEES
-684 FFDSAVSRFKNPNF
+684 FFDSAVNRFKNPNF

-705 TLTDVASWSMIA
+705 ALTDVASWSMIA

-760 NAFQRKIMVAGG
+760 NAFQRKLMVAGG
-772 TMMCAPL
+772 TILCAPL

-800 MLSEFFRSPTA
+800 MFSEFFRSPTA
-811 VMTREIDPENPSA
+811 VMTRELDPENPSA

-853 EIKDAMLFAPA
+853 EIKDAMLFAPV

-886 KQKRKSLQVVSR
+886 KQKRKSLQAVSR